1 MLRTMIGASMVLLAV
16 GCQSAPTTDSAIVIQ
31 VGDDGRM
38 QVVSAGN
45 SPEDLALAA
54 LMQSALNGELGEEEA
69 EAEPLR
75 EDEVW
80 REDTAGNLTHIQSG
94 AQCPAR
100 WGEYARERTAIYL
113 PDGSNVGCNYNSADG
128 KILTFYV
135 YESPDSLAEELD
147 TTFEAIKMRQPVSE
161 EAPFGARMRSS
172 GYVARTLA
180 YQQADGTNMRTSVLL
195 ADGGPWRLKI
205 RLTCPAAD
213 SVRVEEAAGIALI
226 GQADR
231 LNSPPPQPTE
241 ARSPV

>member
-1 MLRTMIGASMVLLAV
+1 MLRKIIGASMVLLAV
-16 GCQSAPTTDSAIVIQ
+16 GCQTAPKTDSAILIQ
-31 VGDDGRM
+31 IGDDGRM

-54 LMQSALNGELGEEEA
+54 LMQSALNGELGEA
-69 EAEPLR
+69 EAETEPLQ

-80 REDTAGNLTHIQSG
+80 REDTVGNLTHIQSG

-113 PDGSNVGCNYNSADG
+113 PDGTNVGCNYNSADG
-128 KILTFYV
+128 RILTFYV
-135 YESPDSLAEELD
+135 YESAESLADELD
-147 TTFEAIKMRQPVSE
+147 ATFEAMRMRQPVSE
-161 EAPFGARMRSS
+161 EAPFGARMRSN

-180 YQQADGTNMRTSVLL
+180 YQQADGADMRTSVLL

-213 SVRVEEAAGIALI
+213 SVRVEEAAGVALI

-231 LNSPPPQPTE
+231 LNSPQPRPTD